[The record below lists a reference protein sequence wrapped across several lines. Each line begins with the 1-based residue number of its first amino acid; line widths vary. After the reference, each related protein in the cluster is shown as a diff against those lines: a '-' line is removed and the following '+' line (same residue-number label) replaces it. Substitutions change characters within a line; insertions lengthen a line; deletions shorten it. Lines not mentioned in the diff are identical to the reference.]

1 MVIPLSQ
8 IIIQVNAF
16 FSGRHNLLKKEGI
29 ITVEGGGGGS
39 YEISTVSTV
48 VDTCY
53 TTKTTFADTI
63 RNVISQNLPPGSKS
77 ETLRLGVHL
86 ILLYFI
92 MILS

>member
-1 MVIPLSQ
+1 MVILLSQ

-16 FSGRHNLLKKEGI
+16 LSGHHNLFKKEGI

-53 TTKTTFADTI
+53 TTKATFADTI
-63 RNVISQNLPPGSKS
+63 RNVISQNSPSGSNS
-77 ETLRLGVHL
+77 ETLPLVVHL
-86 ILLYFI
+86 IL
-92 MILS
+92 